1 MILPTPLSFLV
12 QELSAGYQL
21 GAPGNLVSRWGGKAV
36 GLAGL
41 VRLGA
46 RVPATWLLSVDAAA
60 SVAAEGVQLP
70 AEVGRW
76 AVRSSASV
84 EDGARF
90 SFAGQFRTELDLSP
104 AEVPAAVRRVV
115 ASATDRGPAA
125 YLDLTGL
132 GAPPRMAVVLQ
143 EYQEPT
149 AAGVWIG
156 RSVAAGRL
164 EWCAGPGER
173 LVSGAVIPAVEE
185 WDREAGPV
193 APAGALTS
201 STGAV
206 GAACLSLQREAGMP
220 LDLEFAVLIATDALL
235 WLQARP
241 VTRPPGG
248 PASPGRRD
256 IRAAAEG
263 AANGAELLQGFAAA
277 GGVAR
282 GTGAVVLD
290 PYDGN
295 WQPGGILIAPTTD
308 PAWLPLMATAAGL
321 VTASGGLLCH
331 AAIVAREI
339 GLPAVTGVGADVLTI
354 ADGRLLV
361 VDGGA
366 GTVTVE
372 N

>member
-12 QELSAGYQL
+12 RELSAGHQL

-46 RVPATWLLSVDAAA
+46 RIPATWLLSVDAAA

-70 AEVGRW
+70 AEVARW

-104 AEVPAAVRRVV
+104 ADVPEAVRRVV
-115 ASATDRGPAA
+115 ASATDRGPTA
-125 YLDLTGL
+125 YLDRTGL
-132 GAPPRMAVVLQ
+132 GVPPRMAVVLQ

-156 RSVAAGRL
+156 RSAAAGRL

-173 LVSGAVIPAVEE
+173 LVSGAVVPVVEE
-185 WDREAGPV
+185 WDREAGPA
-193 APAGALTS
+193 APAGALAS

-220 LDLEFAVLIATDALL
+220 LDLEFAVLTDTLL

-241 VTRPPGG
+241 VTRPLG
-248 PASPGRRD
+248 PSGSGRRD
-256 IRAAAEG
+256 TRAAAEG

-282 GTGAVVLD
+282 GTGAVLLD
-290 PYDGN
+290 PHDGN

-361 VDGGA
+361 VDGNA
-366 GTVTVE
+366 GIVTVK